1 MNPSA
6 DLVSRLWRLCSLL
19 RKDGITYQHYV
30 TELTYLLFLKMTHES
45 GGDGALPAS
54 SRWPVL
60 VEASDL
66 DKLHAYKSVLAA
78 LRTSKEATPIVRKI
92 FVDASTGIRES
103 DNLAR
108 MIDQIDRI
116 GWFSDHQNSFGDI
129 YEGILERNAE
139 EAKRGA
145 GQYFTPRVLVDV
157 LVDLM
162 KPGGG
167 DVVQDP
173 AAGTGGFLT
182 AANRYGRLEKEPCTV
197 SGMENVPDTY
207 RLLLMNLHMHGVA
220 SNDVLLGDTL
230 SDDWRQLP
238 QPDVILTNPPF
249 GPAGGRPTRTD
260 LTVTSTVTSF
270 APPFVE
276 HCVRSLKPGG
286 RAAIVVPD
294 GILHEEG
301 RGRALRTFLMQK
313 CELHTILRL
322 PSGIFYAQSVRTN
335 VLFFNR
341 RKDGQ
346 GTSEVWVYD
355 LRSDMP
361 AFGKSIPLARGHFA
375 TFEEFYGDKPDGS
388 ARMVRPNDPRVRRL
402 SRDDIRVRDD
412 DLDIGWLHDE
422 GLSNIDDATE
432 PHQLIAAAQ
441 GYLTQ
446 ALDQVRALAEELD
459 QSDAENAGDDAP

>member
-1 MNPSA
+1 VNPSA
-6 DLVSRLWRLCSLL
+6 DLVNRLWRLCSLL
-19 RKDGITYQHYV
+19 RKDGITYQQYV

-45 GGDGALPAS
+45 GGDGGLPPV

-60 VEASDL
+60 IEASDEE
-66 DKLHAYKSVLAA
+66 KLTVYRSAIAA
-78 LRTSKEATPIVRKI
+78 LQTSKEATPIVRKI
-92 FVDASTGIRES
+92 FAGAATGIREN
-103 DNLAR
+103 DNLLR
-108 MIDQIDRI
+108 IIEQIDRI
-116 GWFSDHQNSFGDI
+116 GWFSDHQNNFGDI
-129 YEGILERNAE
+129 YEGLLERNAD

-162 KPGGG
+162 KPIKGEII
-167 DVVQDP
+167 QDP

-182 AANRYGRLEKEPCTV
+182 GANRHGRLEGRPCEV

-207 RLLLMNLHMHGVA
+207 RLLLMNLHMHGV
-220 SNDVLLGDTL
+220 SSENVLLGDTL
-230 SDDWRQLP
+230 SEDWRSLP
-238 QPDVILTNPPF
+238 PADVILTNPPF

-260 LTVTSTVTSF
+260 LAVTGMVTSF
-270 APPFVE
+270 ALPFVE
-276 HCVRSLKPGG
+276 HCVRSLRPGG

-294 GILHEEG
+294 GILNEEG
-301 RGRALRTFLMQK
+301 RGHALRTFLMDE

-341 RKDGQ
+341 SRDARS
-346 GTSEVWVYD
+346 TSEVWVYD

-361 AFGKSIPLARGHFA
+361 AFGKSIPLARSHFA
-375 TFEEFYGDKPDGS
+375 EFEVFYGDRADGS
-388 ARMVRPNDPRVRRL
+388 ARLIPEDDVRARRF
-402 SRDDIRVRDD
+402 SRAEIASREDN
-412 DLDIGWLHDE
+412 LDITWLSE
-422 GLSNIDDATE
+422 GLSEVDEATE

-446 ALDQVRALAEELD
+446 ALDQVRGLAEELD
-459 QSDAENAGDDAP
+459 QSEAEFIGAFEP

>member
-6 DLVSRLWRLCSLL
+6 DLVNRLWRLCSLL
-19 RKDGITYQHYV
+19 RKDGITYQQYV
-30 TELTYLLFLKMTHES
+30 TELTFLLFLKMTHES
-45 GGDGALPAS
+45 GGDGALPAGA
-54 SRWPVL
+54 RWPVL
-60 VEASDL
+60 ATAPDS
-66 DKLHAYKSVLAA
+66 DKLNVYKSALAA
-78 LRTSKEATPIVRKI
+78 LSTSKDAAPIVRKI
-92 FVDASTGIRES
+92 FTGAATGVRES
-103 DNLAR
+103 DNFAR
-108 MIDQIDRI
+108 IIDQIDRI
-116 GWFSDHQNSFGDI
+116 SWFSDHQNSFGDI

-162 KPGGG
+162 KPSRGEM
-167 DVVQDP
+167 VQDP

-182 AANRYGRLEKEPCTV
+182 AASRYGRVEDGSCRV
-197 SGMENVPDTY
+197 SGMENVPGTF

-220 SNDVLLGDTL
+220 CDYILLGDTL
-230 SDDWRQLP
+230 SEDWRRLP
-238 QPDVILTNPPF
+238 SADIILTNPPF
-249 GPAGGRPTRTD
+249 GPAGGRPSRTD
-260 LTVTSTVTSF
+260 LTVTGTVTSF
-270 APPFVE
+270 ALPFVE
-276 HCVRSLKPGG
+276 HCVRALNPGG

-301 RGRALRTFLMQK
+301 RGRALRTFLMEE

-361 AFGKSIPLARGHFA
+361 AFGKSIPLARSHFA
-375 TFEEFYGDKPDGS
+375 AFEEFYGDRPDGV
-388 ARMVRPNDPRVRRL
+388 ARGIPRNMRRVRRL
-402 SRDDIRVRDD
+402 SRDEIRARDD
-412 DLDIGWLHDE
+412 DLDVNWSLDE
-422 GLSNIDDATE
+422 GSNDIDDATE

-459 QSDAENAGDDAP
+459 QSDAENAGADTL

>member
-6 DLVSRLWRLCSLL
+6 DLVNRIWRLCSLL
-19 RKDGITYQHYV
+19 RKDGITYQQYV

-45 GGDGALPAS
+45 GGDGALPAG

-60 VEASDL
+60 VEAPDL
-66 DKLHAYKSVLAA
+66 NKLDIYKSAIAA
-78 LRTSKEATPIVRKI
+78 LRTSKESTPIVRKI
-92 FVDASTGIRES
+92 FAEASTGIRES

-116 GWFSDHQNSFGDI
+116 GWFSDHRNSFGDI
-129 YEGILERNAE
+129 YEGILERNAD

-162 KPGGG
+162 KPGKGEM
-167 DVVQDP
+167 VQDP

-182 AANRYGRLEKEPCTV
+182 AANRYGRLEDASCML
-197 SGMENVPDTY
+197 SGMENVPDTF

-220 SNDVLLGDTL
+220 SDNILLGDTL
-230 SDDWRQLP
+230 SDDWRKLP
-238 QPDVILTNPPF
+238 IADVILTNPPF

-260 LTVTSTVTSF
+260 LTITGTVTSF
-270 APPFVE
+270 ALPFVE
-276 HCVRSLKPGG
+276 HCARALKSGG
-286 RAAIVVPD
+286 RAAVVVPD
-294 GILHEEG
+294 SILHEEG
-301 RGRALRTFLMQK
+301 RGRALRTFLLDER
-313 CELHTILRL
+313 ELHTILRL
-322 PSGIFYAQSVRTN
+322 PSGIFYAQNVRTN

-341 RKDGQ
+341 RKDGR
-346 GTSEVWVYD
+346 GTSEVWFYD

-361 AFGKSIPLARGHFA
+361 AFGKSIPLARSHFTA
-375 TFEEFYGDKPDGS
+375 FEEFYGDRPDGT
-388 ARMVRPNDPRVRRL
+388 ARVIPRNEPRARRL
-402 SRDDIRVRDD
+402 SRDEIRTRDD
-412 DLDIGWLHDE
+412 DLDVSWSLNE
-422 GLSNIDDATE
+422 GVSEINDATE

-459 QSDAENAGDDAP
+459 QSDVENAGADTL

>member
-1 MNPSA
+1 VNPSA
-6 DLVSRLWRLCSLL
+6 DLVNRLWRLCSLL
-19 RKDGITYQHYV
+19 RKDGITYQQYV

-45 GGDGALPAS
+45 GGDPALPAS
-54 SRWPVL
+54 ARWPVL
-60 VEASDL
+60 VKARDL
-66 DKLHAYKSVLAA
+66 EKLTVYKSAIAA

-92 FVDASTGIRES
+92 FSGASTAIRDS

-108 MIDQIDRI
+108 MVEQIDRI

-129 YEGILERNAE
+129 YEGLLERNAE

-162 KPGGG
+162 KPVAGEM
-167 DVVQDP
+167 VQDP

-182 AANRYGRLEKEPCTV
+182 GADRHARLEDAPCRV

-207 RLLLMNLHMHGVA
+207 RLLLMNLHMHGVGA
-220 SNDVLLGDTL
+220 DHVLLGDTL
-230 SDDWRQLP
+230 SEDWLALP
-238 QPDVILTNPPF
+238 PADLILTNPPF
-249 GPAGGRPTRTD
+249 GPTGGRPTRTD
-260 LTVTSTVTSF
+260 LAVTGTVTSF

-276 HCVRSLKPGG
+276 HCVRALKPGG
-286 RAAIVVPD
+286 RAAVVVPD

-301 RGRALRTFLMQK
+301 RGRALRTFLMDA

-322 PSGIFYAQSVRTN
+322 PSGIFYAQNVRTN

-341 RKDGQ
+341 REDGR
-346 GTSEVWVYD
+346 GTSEVWIYD
-355 LRSDMP
+355 LRANMP
-361 AFGKSIPLARGHFA
+361 AFGKSIPLARSHFKS
-375 TFEEFYGDKPDGS
+375 FETFYGERADGS
-388 ARMVRPNDPRVRRL
+388 GRASSSNDPRVKRL
-402 SRDDIRVRDD
+402 SREEIRARDD
-412 DLDIGWLHDE
+412 DLDVSWTLVDGQTPVEDT
-422 GLSNIDDATE
+422 TE

-459 QSDAENAGDDAP
+459 QSDAENAVDEAR

>member
-6 DLVSRLWRLCSLL
+6 DLVNRLWRLCALL
-19 RKDGITYQHYV
+19 RKDGITYQQYV

-45 GGDGALPAS
+45 GGDEALPPGT
-54 SRWPVL
+54 RWPVL
-60 VEASDL
+60 LEAPDS
-66 DKLHAYKSVLAA
+66 DKLNAYKSALTA
-78 LRTSKEATPIVRKI
+78 LRTSKQTTPIVRKI
-92 FVDASTGIRES
+92 FSGASTGIRES

-108 MIDQIDRI
+108 LIGQIDRI

-129 YEGILERNAE
+129 YEGILERNAA

-145 GQYFTPRVLVDV
+145 GQYFTPRVLVDL

-162 KPGGG
+162 KPGAGEMA
-167 DVVQDP
+167 QDP

-182 AANRYGRLEKEPCTV
+182 AANRYGRMEDGPCIV

-220 SNDVLLGDTL
+220 SDHVLLGDTL
-230 SDDWRQLP
+230 SDDWRKLP
-238 QPDVILTNPPF
+238 PADVILTNPPF

-260 LTVTSTVTSF
+260 LTVTGTVTSF
-270 APPFVE
+270 ALPFVE
-276 HCVRSLKPGG
+276 HCVRTLKPGG
-286 RAAIVVPD
+286 RSAIVVPD

-301 RGRALRTFLMQK
+301 RGRTLRTFLMDE

-322 PSGIFYAQSVRTN
+322 PSGIFYAQNVRTN

-341 RKDGQ
+341 RMDGL
-346 GTSEVWVYD
+346 GTTEVYFYD

-361 AFGKSIPLARGHFA
+361 AFSKSIPLARSHFTA
-375 TFEEFYGDKPDGS
+375 FEEFYGDRADGS
-388 ARMVRPNDPRVRRL
+388 GRMIPRNDRRVRRL
-402 SRDDIRVRDD
+402 SRDEIRTRDE
-412 DLDIGWLHDE
+412 DLDVSWTLDLGGTD
-422 GLSNIDDATE
+422 IDDASE
-432 PHQLIAAAQ
+432 PHELIAAAQ

-446 ALDQVRALAEELD
+446 ALDQIRALAEELD
-459 QSDAENAGDDAP
+459 QSDAENAGVDEA